1 MFTPNHKLGRA
12 VMALAIGNIGRRR
25 EDATDG
31 HADWGE
37 LVHAHDDRDVP
48 CGLIHV
54 NSVEALQRA

>member
-1 MFTPNHKLGRA
+1 
-12 VMALAIGNIGRRR
+12 MALAIGNIGRRR